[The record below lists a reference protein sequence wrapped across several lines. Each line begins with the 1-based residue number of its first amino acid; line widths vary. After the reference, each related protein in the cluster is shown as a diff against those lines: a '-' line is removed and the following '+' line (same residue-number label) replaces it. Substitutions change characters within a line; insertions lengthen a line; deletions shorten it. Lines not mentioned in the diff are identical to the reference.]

1 MRVDPDK
8 PHILI
13 YSLLEHT
20 QLGYLIEP
28 FVVQLNEQNH
38 LTFTHQ
44 RIFTKTHD
52 LFKDVITDED
62 LEIIKILDEFD
73 NEHIT
78 RQFYREKKKIR
89 PSEFFQKHCTPE
101 LIQNHIKPFIER
113 RMQEVL
119 PMLKKRQFYLQGIGS
134 NPAAYRLRIA
144 SEPSSV
150 LFHFRRNEIDTRY
163 FATIKNA
170 GQKIDFMQ
178 NSASVICN
186 EPAWLLLNR
195 TLYFFEDGIDGKKL
209 TPFINKKFIL
219 VTKSAEE
226 KFYSTFVTKVIEKYD
241 VYAEGFSIDTI
252 SNSFI
257 SELQLQQKLDGTYH
271 FVLYFKYKIDSV
283 HYLSTRDVLVRLNY
297 KNGEM
302 HFERLKRFAKLEK
315 KILAILTENG
325 LNENFDNGFES
336 NSSSL
341 SDLISWVA
349 SHEDILKENNIKVV
363 QTQEKKFV
371 FSRTELQ
378 INVSKVNDWF
388 DVQAMVKFGNFEIP
402 FIRLKNHILRNIREY
417 SLPDGTV
424 AIIPEEWFSK
434 YATMFQLSEQ
444 DDDEIKI
451 KAYNYGLIEDLQT
464 GNDSRIINPLLIDKE
479 KIIPSVPLPEHLMA
493 TLRPYQKHGFDWFY
507 FLQQYNIGGILADD
521 MGLGKTL
528 QTLALLQK
536 EKEDMQHTNELNK
549 VDDLT
554 KQTEAIPEIIS
565 PEEKSKPDVFHQT
578 VVQLDIFGLSDL
590 PENSGKTVTEQ
601 IEHDLQAP
609 KEKKEPR
616 RTSLVIVPSS
626 LVYNWY
632 SEAKK
637 FTPKLRF
644 YIHSGNQR
652 IKSSQ
657 IFALYDVV
665 ITTYGVLRKDINI
678 FKPIYFHYIIL
689 DEGQAIKNASSL
701 VAQSVYELQSK
712 YRLVLTGTPI
722 ENTLRDLWSQLH
734 FLNPKLLGTQNY
746 FNQHYTIPIEKN
758 NITQKLD
765 ELKVITRPFL
775 LRRTKELVAPD
786 LPDKTE
792 FIVNCDM
799 TDEQHEMYER
809 VKSEYRN
816 EIIKTIAEE
825 GFSRSKLQVLT
836 GLMKLRQIANHPL
849 LHEKDYRFESGKF
862 NDIVEKAQSVIDE
875 NHKLLLFSQF
885 TSYLALFRKHFDD
898 LKIPY
903 AYLDGTLTPEQ
914 RRDEV
919 DKFQNNS
926 NIKVFLISL
935 KAGGIGLNLTAAD
948 YVFLAD
954 PWWNPAV
961 EEQAISRA
969 HRIGQDKKV
978 FIYKFISRNTLEEKI
993 VGLQQRKTQLAKEIT
1008 DNDEN
1013 FFKFLDEQEVKGLF
1027 E

>member
-1 MRVDPDK
+1 MRVDPEK
-8 PHILI
+8 PYTLI
-13 YSLLEHT
+13 YSLLEHA

-28 FVVQLNEQNH
+28 FVVQLNDQNH

-52 LFKDVITDED
+52 LFKDVITEED

-73 NEHIT
+73 NEYIT
-78 RQFYREKKKIR
+78 KKFYRDKKKIR
-89 PSEFFQKHCTPE
+89 PSEFFQKYCTPE

-119 PMLKKRQFYLQGIGS
+119 PRLVKRQFYLQGIGS
-134 NPAAYRLRIA
+134 NPAAYKLRIA
-144 SEPSSV
+144 AEPSSV
-150 LFHFRRNEIDTRY
+150 LFHFRKNELDTRY

-178 NSASVICN
+178 NNANIICN

-195 TLYFFEDGIDGKKL
+195 TLYFFEEGIDGKKL

-219 VTKSAEE
+219 VPKSAEE
-226 KFYSTFVTKVIEKYD
+226 KFYGTFVTKVIEKYD
-241 VYAEGFSIDTI
+241 VYAEGFAIDTV

-257 SELQLQQKLDGTYH
+257 PELHLQQKLDENYH
-271 FVLYFKYKIDSV
+271 FSLYFKYSIDSV
-283 HYLSTRDVLVRLNY
+283 HYLSTRDVLVRLVT
-297 KNGEM
+297 KDEQI
-302 HFERLKRFAKLEK
+302 HFERLKRFFKLEQ
-315 KILAILTENG
+315 KIVDVLKENG
-325 LNENFDNGFES
+325 LNENFDNGFECKS
-336 NSSSL
+336 GAL
-341 SDLISWVA
+341 SDLIAWV
-349 SHEDILKENNIKVV
+349 SSQKELLKENHIRVI

-371 FSRTELQ
+371 FAKTELE
-378 INVSKVNDWF
+378 INVSRTNDWF
-388 DVQAMVKFGNFEIP
+388 DVQAVVRFGDYEIP
-402 FIRLKNHILRNIREY
+402 FIRLRNHILRNIREY
-417 SLPDGTV
+417 VLPDGTLAV
-424 AIIPEEWFSK
+424 IPEEWFAK
-434 YATMFQLSEQ
+434 YATLFQLSEK
-444 DDDEIKI
+444 DDEEIKI
-451 KAYNYGLIEDLQT
+451 KAYNYSLIEDLQ
-464 GNDSRIINPLLIDKE
+464 NNPEAKILQPLFINKD
-479 KIIPSVPLPEHLMA
+479 KIIPSIALPLSLNA

-507 FLQQYNIGGILADD
+507 FLQKHQIGGILADD

-536 EKEDMQHTNELNK
+536 EKEDMQAMNERNK
-549 VDDLT
+549 TDTLT
-554 KQTEAIPEIIS
+554 HQTEADEPVELMN
-565 PEEKSKPDVFHQT
+565 EKPPKNIFHET
-578 VVQLDIFGLSDL
+578 VVQLDVFGFSDL
-590 PENSGKTVTEQ
+590 PENSGKTVTEK
-601 IEHDLQAP
+601 IEKDIREP
-609 KEKKEPR
+609 KQKKEHR

-632 SEAKK
+632 SEAHK

-657 IFALYDVV
+657 IFSLYDVV
-665 ITTYGVLRKDINI
+665 ITTYGVLRKDIAI
-678 FKPIYFHYIIL
+678 FKEVFFHYIIL

-701 VAQSVYELQSK
+701 VAQSVFELKSR
-712 YRLVLTGTPI
+712 YRLVLTGTPV
-722 ENTLRDLWSQLH
+722 ENTLRDLWSQLN

-746 FNQHYTIPIEKN
+746 FNQHYAIPIEKN
-758 NITQKLD
+758 NITQKLE

-792 FIVNCDM
+792 FLVNCDM
-799 TDEQHEMYER
+799 TEEQEEMYER

-816 EIIKTIAEE
+816 EIIQRIAEE
-825 GFSRSKLQVLT
+825 GFSKSKLQVLT

-849 LHEKDYRFESGKF
+849 LHDKGYLHESGKF

-885 TSYLALFRKHFDD
+885 TSYLALFKNHFDA
-898 LKIPY
+898 LNIPY

-919 DKFQNNS
+919 NKFQNES

-978 FIYKFISRNTLEEKI
+978 FIYKFISRHTLEEKI
-993 VGLQQRKTQLAKEIT
+993 VGLQQRKSQLAKEIT
-1008 DNDEN
+1008 ESEEN
-1013 FFKFLDEQEVKGLF
+1013 FFKFLNEEEVKGLF

>member
-1 MRVDPDK
+1 VRVDPEK
-8 PHILI
+8 PYTLI
-13 YSLLEHT
+13 YSLLEHS

-28 FVVQLNEQNH
+28 FIVQLNEQDH
-38 LTFTHQ
+38 LTFTNQ
-44 RIFTKTHD
+44 RIFTKTLE
-52 LFKDVITDED
+52 LFKEVITDED

-73 NEHIT
+73 NEYIT
-78 RQFYREKKKIR
+78 RRFYKDKKKIR

-113 RMQEVL
+113 RMQKVL
-119 PMLKKRQFYLQGIGS
+119 PMLTHRQFYLQGIGS
-134 NPAAYRLRIA
+134 NPAAYKLTIA
-144 SEPSSV
+144 TEPSSV
-150 LFHFRRNEIDTRY
+150 LFHFRKNEYDTRY

-178 NSASVICN
+178 NSASIICN

-195 TLYFFEDGIDGKKL
+195 TLFFFEEGIDGKKL

-219 VTKSAEE
+219 VPKSAEE

-241 VYAEGFSIDTI
+241 VYAEGFAIDTV
-252 SNSFI
+252 SNNFV
-257 SELQLQQKLDGTYH
+257 SELQLQQKLDGNYH
-271 FVLYFKYKIDSV
+271 FVLYFNYSIDSV
-283 HYLSTRDVLVRLNY
+283 HYLSARDVLVRLVH
-297 KNGEM
+297 KEEEI
-302 HFERLKRFAKLEK
+302 HFERLKRFFKLEQ
-315 KILAILTENG
+315 KIVSILKENS
-325 LNENFDNGFES
+325 LDENLENGFECKS
-336 NSSSL
+336 TDL
-341 SDLISWVA
+341 SDLIAWVTEHHDVLA
-349 SHEDILKENNIKVV
+349 ANHIAVK

-371 FSRTELQ
+371 FAKTRLE
-378 INVSKVNDWF
+378 INVSKNNDWF
-388 DVQAMVKFGNFEIP
+388 DVQAMVKFGDYEIP
-402 FIRLKNHILRNIREY
+402 FIRLRNHILKSIKEFI
-417 SLPDGTV
+417 LPDGTV
-424 AIIPEEWFSK
+424 AVIPEEWFAR
-434 YATMFQLSEQ
+434 YATLFRLSEQ
-444 DDDEIKI
+444 HDDEIKI
-451 KAYNYGLIEDLQT
+451 KAYNYSLIDELQ
-464 GNDSRIINPLLIDKE
+464 NDSMDVIKHPLVLSPD
-479 KIIPSVPLPEHLMA
+479 KIIPPVPLPKHLNA

-528 QTLALLQK
+528 QTLTLLQK
-536 EKEDMQHTNELNK
+536 EKEDMQASNEINK
-549 VDDLT
+549 DDELT
-554 KQTEAIPEIIS
+554 KQEEADDTIIPEDKAM
-565 PEEKSKPDVFHQT
+565 EEVLRQT

-590 PENSGKTVTEQ
+590 PENSGKTVTEK
-601 IEHDLQAP
+601 IEDEISIP
-609 KEKKEPR
+609 KNKKAFR
-616 RTSLVIVPSS
+616 RTSLIIVPSS

-637 FTPKLRF
+637 FTPKLRL
-644 YIHSGNQR
+644 YIHSGIQR
-652 IKSSQ
+652 VKSEK
-657 IFALYDVV
+657 IFSLYDVV
-665 ITTYGVLRKDINI
+665 ITTYGVLRKDIDL
-678 FKPIYFHYIIL
+678 FKRVNFHYIIL

-701 VAQSVYELQSK
+701 VAQSVYELHSRHK
-712 YRLVLTGTPI
+712 LVLTGTPI

-734 FLNPKLLGTQNY
+734 FLNPKLLGTLNH

-786 LPDKTE
+786 LPDKAD
-792 FIVNCDM
+792 FIVYCDM
-799 TDEQHEMYER
+799 TDEQREMYER

-816 EIIKTIAEE
+816 EIIKTIAED
-825 GFSRSKLQVLT
+825 GFSKSKLQVLT

-849 LHEKDYRFESGKF
+849 LHDAIYKNESGKF
-862 NDIVEKAQSVIDE
+862 NDIVEKAESVISED
-875 NHKLLLFSQF
+875 HKLLLFSQF
-885 TSYLALFRKHFDD
+885 TSYLGLFKKHFDKQ
-898 LKIPY
+898 KIPY

-919 DKFQNNS
+919 DKFQNES

-954 PWWNPAV
+954 PWWNPAI

-969 HRIGQDKKV
+969 HRIGQEKKV

-993 VGLQQRKTQLAKEIT
+993 VGLQQRKSQLAKEIT
-1008 DNDEN
+1008 DSDEN
-1013 FFKFLDEQEVKGLF
+1013 FFKFLDEKEVKGLF

>member
-1 MRVDPDK
+1 VRVDPEI
-8 PHILI
+8 PHILV
-13 YSLLEHT
+13 YSLLEHA

-52 LFKDVITDED
+52 LFKEVIKPDD

-73 NEHIT
+73 NEYIT
-78 RQFYREKKKIR
+78 KQFYRDKKKIR

-113 RMQEVL
+113 RMQQIL
-119 PMLKKRQFYLQGIGS
+119 PLMVNRPFYLQGIGN

-150 LFHFRRNEIDTRY
+150 LFHFRKNELDTRY
-163 FATIKNA
+163 FATIKNG

-178 NSASVICN
+178 NSANIICN

-195 TLYFFEDGIDGKKL
+195 TLFFFEEGIDGKKL

-219 VTKSAEE
+219 VPKSAEE

-252 SNSFI
+252 SNIFST
-257 SELQLQQKLDGTYH
+257 ELQLQQKLNGDYH
-271 FVLYFKYKIDSV
+271 FVLYFNYVIDKV
-283 HYLSTRDVLVRLNY
+283 HYLSQREVLVRLVKKY
-297 KNGEM
+297 EEI
-302 HFERLKRFAKLEK
+302 HFERLKRFKKLENQVIADLK
-315 KILAILTENG
+315 NHGLQEN
-325 LNENFDNGFES
+325 LENGFECSS
-336 NSSSL
+336 NSL
-341 SDLISWVA
+341 SDLIEWVA
-349 SHEDILKENNIKVV
+349 TNKVLLLEHGIQV
-363 QTQEKKFV
+363 EQTQEKKFV
-371 FSRTELQ
+371 FAKTELE
-378 INVSKVNDWF
+378 INVSKINDWF
-388 DVQAMVKFGNFEIP
+388 DVQAMVKFGDFQIP
-402 FIRLKNHILRNIREY
+402 FIRLKNHILRNIKEFI
-417 SLPDGTV
+417 LPDGNIAV
-424 AIIPEEWFSK
+424 IPKEWFSR
-434 YATMFQLSEQ
+434 YAALFQLSEQ
-444 DDDEIKI
+444 SDDEIKI
-451 KAYNYGLIEDLQT
+451 KGYNYDLIEDLQMDT
-464 GNDSRIINPLLIDKE
+464 SGTIKTALNISKD
-479 KIIPSVPLPEHLMA
+479 KIIPSVTLPKHLHA

-507 FLQQYNIGGILADD
+507 FLQQYQIGGILADD

-536 EKEDMQHTNELNK
+536 EKETMQEKLELDYDEIKANENEVISTFK
-549 VDDLT
+549 VTQQKNNCSD
-554 KQTEAIPEIIS
+554 INS
-565 PEEKSKPDVFHQT
+565 P
-578 VVQLDIFGLSDL
+578 VQLDIFGAQVITTEL
-590 PENSGKTVTEQ
+590 ETNSNLNDEF
-601 IEHDLQAP
+601 
-609 KEKKEPR
+609 KKPLVKKQNR
-616 RTSLVIVPSS
+616 RTSLVVVPSS

-637 FTPKLRF
+637 FTPKLRL

-657 IFALYDVV
+657 IFNLYDVV
-665 ITTYGVLRKDINI
+665 ITTYGVLRKDISI
-678 FKPIYFHYIIL
+678 FKDVYFHYIIL

-701 VAQSVYELQSK
+701 VAQSVYEMQSR

-722 ENTLRDLWSQLH
+722 ENTLRDLWSQFR

-746 FNQHYTIPIEKN
+746 FNQHYTMPIEKN

-765 ELKVITRPFL
+765 ELKIMTRPFI
-775 LRRTKELVAPD
+775 LRRTKEVVAPD

-792 FIVNCDM
+792 FIVYCDM
-799 TDEQHEMYER
+799 TDEQRECYDR

-816 EIIKTIAEE
+816 EIIKTIAED
-825 GFSRSKLQVLT
+825 GFSKSKLQVLT

-849 LHEKDYRFESGKF
+849 LHDANFNEESGKF
-862 NDIVEKAQSVIDE
+862 NDIVAKAESVISED
-875 NHKLLLFSQF
+875 HKLLLFSQF
-885 TSYLALFRKHFDD
+885 TSYLALFKAYFDSQN
-898 LKIPY
+898 IPY

-919 DKFQNNS
+919 NKFQNDTS
-926 NIKVFLISL
+926 IKVFLISL

-993 VGLQQRKTQLAKEIT
+993 VGLQQRKSQLAKEIT

-1013 FFKFLDEQEVKGLF
+1013 FFKFLDEQEVTGLF

>member
-1 MRVDPDK
+1 MRVDPEK

-28 FVVQLNEQNH
+28 FVVQLNDQKH

-52 LFKDVITDED
+52 LFQDVITEED

-73 NEHIT
+73 NEYIT
-78 RQFYREKKKIR
+78 RRFYKDKKKIR
-89 PSEFFQKHCTPE
+89 PSEFFQKHCTPD
-101 LIQNHIKPFIER
+101 LIQNYIKPFIER

-119 PMLKKRQFYLQGIGS
+119 PMMVKRQFYLQGIGG
-134 NPAAYRLRIA
+134 NPAAYKLKIA
-144 SEPSSV
+144 SSPSSV
-150 LFHFRRNEIDTRY
+150 LFHFRKNERDTRY

-170 GQKIDFMQ
+170 GEKIDFMQ
-178 NSASVICN
+178 NNASVICN

-195 TLYFFEDGIDGKKL
+195 SLYFFEEGIDGKKL

-219 VTKSAEE
+219 VPKTAEE

-241 VYAEGFSIDTI
+241 VYAEGFSIDTV
-252 SNSFI
+252 SNKFTA
-257 SELQLQQKLDGTYH
+257 ELQLQQKLDGNYH
-271 FVLYFKYKIDSV
+271 FVLYFNYSIDSV
-283 HYLSTRDVLVRLNY
+283 HYLSARDVLVRLIY
-297 KNGEM
+297 KNEEI
-302 HFERLKRFAKLEK
+302 HFERLKRFFKLEH
-315 KILAILTENG
+315 KIVALLKENHLEENFENG
-325 LNENFDNGFES
+325 LELSGNA
-336 NSSSL
+336 L
-341 SDLISWVA
+341 SDLIAWVSGNEKLLA
-349 SHEDILKENNIKVV
+349 ENNIKVK
-363 QTQEKKFV
+363 QMQEKKFV
-371 FSRTELQ
+371 FTKTELEL
-378 INVSKVNDWF
+378 NVSKNNDWF
-388 DVQAMVKFGNFEIP
+388 DVQAVVKFGAYHIP
-402 FIRLKNHILRNIREY
+402 FIRLKNHILRNIREFT
-417 SLPDGTV
+417 LPDGTIAV
-424 AIIPEEWFSK
+424 IPQEWFAR
-434 YATMFQLSEQ
+434 YATMFQLSEFSG
-444 DDDEIKI
+444 DEIKI
-451 KAYNYGLIEDLQT
+451 KAYNYDLVDELQNNT
-464 GNDSRIINPLLIDKE
+464 DARINKPLLISKD
-479 KIIPSVPLPEHLMA
+479 KIIPPVMLPVHLNA
-493 TLRPYQKHGFDWFY
+493 TLRPYQKNGFDWFY
-507 FLQQYNIGGILADD
+507 FLQQYHIGGILADD

-536 EKEDMQHTNELNK
+536 EKEDMQSSNEKNK
-549 VDDLT
+549 DDELT
-554 KQTEAIPEIIS
+554 KQTEAADDFIPDE
-565 PEEKSKPDVFHQT
+565 PAVKDVYHQT
-578 VVQLDIFGLSDL
+578 VVQLDIFGLSEL
-590 PENSGKTVTEQ
+590 PENSGKTVTEK
-601 IEHDLQAP
+601 IEDDISTPNQ
-609 KEKKEPR
+609 KKEFR
-616 RTSLVIVPSS
+616 RTSLIVVPSS
-626 LVYNWY
+626 LVYNWF

-637 FTPKLRF
+637 FTPKLRL
-644 YIHSGNQR
+644 YIHSGIQR
-652 IKSSQ
+652 IKSAQ
-657 IFALYDVV
+657 IFSLYDVV
-665 ITTYGVLRKDINI
+665 ITTYGVLRKDIDI
-678 FKPIYFHYIIL
+678 FKNVYFHYIIL

-701 VAQSVYELQSK
+701 VAQSVYELQSRH
-712 YRLVLTGTPI
+712 RLVLTGTPI

-786 LPDKTE
+786 LPDKTD
-792 FIVNCDM
+792 FIVYCDM
-799 TDEQHEMYER
+799 TEEQREMYER

-816 EIIKTIAEE
+816 EIIKTIAED
-825 GFSRSKLQVLT
+825 GFSKSKLQVLT

-849 LHEKDYRFESGKF
+849 LHDSKYLNESGKF
-862 NDIVEKAQSVIDE
+862 NDVVEKAESVINE

-885 TSYLALFRKHFDD
+885 TSYLALFKKHFD
-898 LKIPY
+898 KQGIPY

-919 DKFQNNS
+919 NKFQENS
-926 NIKVFLISL
+926 KIKVFLISL

-993 VGLQQRKTQLAKEIT
+993 IGLQQRKSQLAKEIT